1 MIDKDELRKASKQAL
16 GLWGLQSQ
24 IDMSIEEMS
33 ELILVLQKFFRRGS
47 KTIRDVA
54 TEIADVEFMCDQ
66 LRCIVGDE
74 IVDEEKAFK
83 LKRLQA
89 RMEEFEQHI
98 YDMNKTQ

>member
-1 MIDKDELRKASKQAL
+1 MIPMNRVMIGGLKMVDNEELRRTSRQAL

-24 IDMSIEEMS
+24 VDMSIEEMS

-47 KTIRDVA
+47 KTVRDVA

-66 LRCIVGDE
+66 LRCIIGDD

-83 LKRLQA
+83 LKRL
-89 RMEEFEQHI
+89 
-98 YDMNKTQ
+98 